1 MKITQVSTEQFAGI
15 KNKSIDFENGL
26 NIVIGENESG
36 KSTIVDLIYH
46 LLFKASKLDGRKD
59 ADFISKY
66 FPMSISG
73 PQGNVIDGVL
83 KLETERGTYTI
94 KKEWEK
100 GSGYSVLILPNGT
113 RIKGDAGIAKA
124 LGEELSYGEGV
135 YNEIVFASQKRQ
147 QRMIE
152 SIMRALPNKSTDPL
166 RVTRN
171 DLMSTLTQ
179 AALETGGVSLEQLEA
194 TLCKKMSMYDAR
206 WDFDYDMPEGGA
218 KRGINNKWRD
228 AMTKDA
234 EAGNQAII
242 LRAYYQMKEIE
253 KAQEDEEAAE
263 KTVETIKTNI
273 QIITEKRDKAD
284 SDRIRFQQFRSLL
297 GRITTLKELNAKDSS
312 EVIEKNNVLKRWPK
326 ASENLKLAN
335 ELKNQQYWAMVR
347 RLYEGAAKVKN
358 ELVDKE
364 TELAK
369 LTTVE
374 EDDIK
379 TVRKKQT
386 EQTRYESKIRGLNLV
401 AKVKQLGDLPVEIY
415 DAANGQLLHKSDGE
429 ISITSAVEIL
439 IPGVLEMQ
447 LMPKGIDIDEVKSKL
462 NKLEEEIKL
471 IYRKYNVNSLEELED
486 KRERFITLQTDI
498 EKLRTLFETKLG
510 GNSWEVVEAEYQK
523 MPDGISEDSTVKQQ
537 IKEMCGSRSIEA
549 YIGGLETEIKGY
561 EQKYTDFGELKSSI
575 SLLEKAIDQRKEIL
589 KHVDEIPEEY
599 QGVKDA
605 DQYNEMLE
613 HQVNRLNEELSGL
626 KDELRDVEKTMGEKS
641 AEEYA
646 DELQFAKNV
655 FEEKKKTYFH
665 WKHIYDVFNQ
675 LKKSFKSNPIQD
687 IEDRFEEYLDVIS
700 DGGVALR
707 SIDEKIS
714 VELTSGNHALT
725 FDTLSDGTKDTV
737 SLAFRLAMLEHLYPE
752 GGGIAIFDDP
762 FTDMDPKRV
771 EQSCKLLSKYA
782 ENNQVI
788 FITCDGKYKDLL
800 SGKVISVSR

>member
-1 MKITQVSTEQFAGI
+1 
-15 KNKSIDFENGL
+15 
-26 NIVIGENESG
+26 
-36 KSTIVDLIYH
+36 
-46 LLFKASKLDGRKD
+46 
-59 ADFISKY
+59 
-66 FPMSISG
+66 
-73 PQGNVIDGVL
+73 
-83 KLETERGTYTI
+83 
-94 KKEWEK
+94 
-100 GSGYSVLILPNGT
+100 
-113 RIKGDAGIAKA
+113 
-124 LGEELSYGEGV
+124 
-135 YNEIVFASQKRQ
+135 
-147 QRMIE
+147 
-152 SIMRALPNKSTDPL
+152 
-166 RVTRN
+166 
-171 DLMSTLTQ
+171 
-179 AALETGGVSLEQLEA
+179 
-194 TLCKKMSMYDAR
+194 
-206 WDFDYDMPEGGA
+206 
-218 KRGINNKWRD
+218 
-228 AMTKDA
+228 
-234 EAGNQAII
+234 
-242 LRAYYQMKEIE
+242 
-253 KAQEDEEAAE
+253 
-263 KTVETIKTNI
+263 
-273 QIITEKRDKAD
+273 
-284 SDRIRFQQFRSLL
+284 
-297 GRITTLKELNAKDSS
+297 
-312 EVIEKNNVLKRWPK
+312 
-326 ASENLKLAN
+326 
-335 ELKNQQYWAMVR
+335 MVR

-447 LMPKGIDIDEVKSKL
+447 LMPKGIDIDEIKRKL
-462 NKLEEEIKL
+462 SKLEEEIKL

-486 KRERFITLQTDI
+486 KRERFIALQADI

-510 GNSWEVVEAEYQK
+510 GNSWEVVEAEYQR
-523 MPDGISEDSTVKQQ
+523 MPDGISEESTVKQQ
-537 IKEMCGSRSIEA
+537 IKEMCGSKSIEA

-561 EQKYTDFGELKSSI
+561 EQKYIDFGELKSSI
-575 SLLEKAIDQRKEIL
+575 SLLEKAIEQRKELL

-675 LKKSFKSNPIQD
+675 LKESFKGNPIQD

-752 GGGIAIFDDP
+752 GGGVAIFDDP

-788 FITCDGKYKDLL
+788 FITCDEKYKDLL